1 MKLQRTLPLL
11 LLLALLAGC
20 GTSSQ
25 PSALTAEER
34 TQLYQTAIESAR
46 DAEMNEA
53 IGILTDAGD
62 DMADVIFELLGVT
75 AADMSAF
82 ALSVSPMNIKAYGIA
97 AMICYLP
104 SGIVADKLALLE
116 LPQRAADTEGL
127 VVDTTRGGVMNAL
140 YQEAAAYDIDGVE
153 EGAAAFL
160 TGLGVV
166 RGDQAGGL
174 NEDRPCTYQEAMVM
188 AERLILA
195 LYDANDAGS
204 RGLLWKAVNG
214 DNTLYLLG
222 TIHMDRSNVYPLH
235 KSVRD
240 ALDASQVVSFELDL
254 NDQEGMALLAQLQ
267 ADSDGTTLADHIS
280 PELYARVQAAAVSL
294 GMEPNGF
301 DAYKPWA
308 LASTFGVLSL
318 QDDTTGANAMA
329 IDVYINAYAVNAG
342 KTIDS
347 VETYA
352 FQGGIFDGLS
362 AEYQEA
368 YLDASLAG
376 YEGMLKGEAADEA
389 AQALAQAQQEQIA
402 AMFDAWKDRDPDALA
417 EVYDKEAIL
426 NSDDELNSKLF
437 TERDPGMIAAAAEYL
452 ETEGE
457 NTFFLAVGAG
467 HMVDPGGIVSGLKEL
482 GYTVE
487 LVP

>member
-1 MKLQRTLPLL
+1 MKHNRMRR
-11 LLLALLAGC
+11 LLA
-20 GTSSQ
+20 
-25 PSALTAEER
+25 
-34 TQLYQTAIESAR
+34 
-46 DAEMNEA
+46 
-53 IGILTDAGD
+53 
-62 DMADVIFELLGVT
+62 GVT
-75 AADMSAF
+75 AAALLAAPALAAEDTAPAPQMPDAWAVGELADSYAMGLVDDNYTTYIQSTITSEQLSA
-82 ALSVSPMNIKAYGIA
+82 MT
-97 AMICYLP
+97 
-104 SGIVADKLALLE
+104 GIVADKLALLE

-267 ADSDGTTLADHIS
+267 AYSDGTTLVDHIS

-329 IDVYINAYAVNAG
+329 IDVYINGERGQDHRLRGDLRLPGRHLRRPVRRVPGGLSGRQPGRVRGDAQRRGGRRGGPGAG
-342 KTIDS
+342 PGPAGADCRH
-347 VETYA
+347 VRCLEEPGPRCPGGGLR
-352 FQGGIFDGLS
+352 QGG
-362 AEYQEA
+362 Y
-368 YLDASLAG
+368 
-376 YEGMLKGEAADEA
+376 
-389 AQALAQAQQEQIA
+389 
-402 AMFDAWKDRDPDALA
+402 P
-417 EVYDKEAIL
+417 
-426 NSDDELNSKLF
+426 
-437 TERDPGMIAAAAEYL
+437 
-452 ETEGE
+452 
-457 NTFFLAVGAG
+457 
-467 HMVDPGGIVSGLKEL
+467 
-482 GYTVE
+482 
-487 LVP
+487 

>member
-1 MKLQRTLPLL
+1 
-11 LLLALLAGC
+11 
-20 GTSSQ
+20 
-25 PSALTAEER
+25 
-34 TQLYQTAIESAR
+34 
-46 DAEMNEA
+46 
-53 IGILTDAGD
+53 
-62 DMADVIFELLGVT
+62 MAD
-75 AADMSAF
+75 
-82 ALSVSPMNIKAYGIA
+82 
-97 AMICYLP
+97 
-104 SGIVADKLALLE
+104 
-116 LPQRAADTEGL
+116 
-127 VVDTTRGGVMNAL
+127 
-140 YQEAAAYDIDGVE
+140 
-153 EGAAAFL
+153 
-160 TGLGVV
+160 
-166 RGDQAGGL
+166 
-174 NEDRPCTYQEAMVM
+174 
-188 AERLILA
+188 RLILA
-195 LYDANDAGS
+195 LYDANGAGS
-204 RGLLWKAVNG
+204 KGLLWKAVNG

-267 ADSDGTTLADHIS
+267 VYSDGTTLADHIS
-280 PELYARVQAAAVSL
+280 PELYARVQAAAESL

-318 QDDTTGANAMA
+318 QDDTTGTNAMA
-329 IDVYINAYAVNAG
+329 IDMYINAYAVNAG

-352 FQGGIFDGLS
+352 FQGGIFDSLS

-376 YEGMLKGEAADEA
+376 YEGMLNGETASEE

-402 AMFDAWKDRDPDALA
+402 AMFDAWKDRDPNALA
-417 EVYDKEAIL
+417 EVYGKEAIL

-467 HMVDPGGIVSGLKEL
+467 HMVDPGGIVSGLREL

-487 LVP
+487 LVPAD